1 MDELNKRIKDHNL
14 YWLQTFEKIANNS
27 AWESKYASLN
37 SATYNFFSRR
47 ESVKKLIK
55 HNNYELVLDLGC
67 GTGEFYEML
76 IEFTKSYVGI
86 DYSESM
92 ISRAKKKYGETKQKP
107 EFIVASGENI
117 PFDQDSFDMICAIG
131 YVQYFVDPSN
141 ALKEISRVLKPGGS
155 LIIQSFQNN
164 PFKNLLNILFFHKIL
179 ELLRL
184 IYCKIKNK
192 EYFKYSNKPYSK
204 KELDSLLYD
213 YGFELTDYDYS
224 NYSVFPLAQYFSSLY
239 INISEMI
246 HKKYPNMFK
255 LFAVN
260 YNAHYVLKK

>member
-76 IEFTKSYVGI
+76 TEFTKSYVGI

-92 ISRAKKKYGETKQKP
+92 ISIAENKYKNIKSNP
-107 EFIVASGENI
+107 EFIVGSGEEI
-117 PFDQDSFDMICAIG
+117 PFNNAKFDM
-131 YVQYFVDPSN
+131 D
-141 ALKEISRVLKPGGS
+141 R
-155 LIIQSFQNN
+155 
-164 PFKNLLNILFFHKIL
+164 HW
-179 ELLRL
+179 
-184 IYCKIKNK
+184 
-192 EYFKYSNKPYSK
+192 
-204 KELDSLLYD
+204 
-213 YGFELTDYDYS
+213 
-224 NYSVFPLAQYFSSLY
+224 
-239 INISEMI
+239 
-246 HKKYPNMFK
+246 
-255 LFAVN
+255 
-260 YNAHYVLKK
+260 AHLVGQ